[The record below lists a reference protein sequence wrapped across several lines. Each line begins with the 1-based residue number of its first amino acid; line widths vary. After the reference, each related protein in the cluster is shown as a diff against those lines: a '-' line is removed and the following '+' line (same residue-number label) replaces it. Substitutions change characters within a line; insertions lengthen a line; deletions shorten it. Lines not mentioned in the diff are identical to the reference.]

1 MFARTELED
10 AIKDLESKSKSF
22 SDCEKLSA
30 LYTVY
35 DHHFAPKEQKESR
48 AVYTET
54 VIDDY
59 GDSEFFEVIR
69 DREAESVWT
78 VMDELMMTLQLLNP
92 KLYHATL
99 RKIDSL

>member
-1 MFARTELED
+1 MFARTELENT
-10 AIKDLESKSKSF
+10 IKDLESNAKSF

-59 GDSEFFEVIR
+59 GDSEFFETIR
-69 DREAESVWT
+69 DREAESVWG
-78 VMDELMMTLQLLNP
+78 VMDELMITLQLLYP
-92 KLYHATL
+92 KLYHSTL
-99 RKIDSL
+99 REIDSL

>member
-1 MFARTELED
+1 MFSQAELEK

-35 DHHFAPKEQKESR
+35 DHHFTQKESKT
-48 AVYTET
+48 AYTET
-54 VIDDY
+54 FIDNY
-59 GDSEFFEVIR
+59 GDNEFFTIIQG
-69 DREAESVWT
+69 REAVGVWA
-78 VMDELMMTLQLLNP
+78 VMNELMMTLQLLNP

>member
-1 MFARTELED
+1 MFARTELEK

-59 GDSEFFEVIR
+59 GDSEFFETIR
-69 DREAESVWT
+69 DREAGDVWE
-78 VMDELMMTLQLLNP
+78 VMDELMMTLQLLDP